1 MKKVQSDPRWV
12 EDRGTYLTLRD
23 HALQLN
29 ALIDI
34 FGTTLPEYADDV
46 AAAIGGIPVSGFYRT
61 GSAVK
66 QRVA

>member
-1 MKKVQSDPRWV
+1 MKKVKPDPRV
-12 EDRGTYLTLRD
+12 IADRSVYLELRD

-29 ALIDI
+29 ALIGI
-34 FGTTLPEYADDV
+34 FGSTLTEYADD
-46 AAAIGGIPVSGFYRT
+46 AAAAAGGVEIGYFYRT

>member
-1 MKKVQSDPRWV
+1 MKKVQADPRWV
-12 EDRGTYLTLRD
+12 ADRGTYLTLRD

-29 ALIDI
+29 AMIEI
-34 FGTTLPEYADDV
+34 FGTTLPAYADD
-46 AAAIGGIPVSGFYRT
+46 AAAATGGIPIGGFYRT